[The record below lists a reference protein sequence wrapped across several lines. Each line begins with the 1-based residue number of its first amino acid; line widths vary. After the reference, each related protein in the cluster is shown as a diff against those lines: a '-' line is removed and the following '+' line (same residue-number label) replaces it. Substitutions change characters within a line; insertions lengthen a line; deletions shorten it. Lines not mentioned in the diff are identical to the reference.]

1 MIIMYKAHVFDLR
14 IHVIGDEW
22 KDMFNQFAL
31 APWEIWKVGFAFLRL
46 GAPRAVGVI
55 LE

>member
-1 MIIMYKAHVFDLR
+1 MIIMYMAHVFDLR

-46 GAPRAVGVI
+46 GASRAVGVI